1 MSMVL
6 RHTPAKKISFPPKR
20 ERSGPDGYPYLHPSH
35 FRHMAGLRFFG
46 HPVRKSP
53 MALAIPFSDRLL
65 LILDRSIRIISAGST
80 KSFGMGCSG
89 IVAVDGS
96 SPYLVWMQMCFV
108 AINGCWC
115 IALPVHPFVELSVH
129 ISFPYRFILVRPA
142 QGDFCTLIP
151 LTHHARSRTGRSGP
165 YPVGHHTLA
174 YSLAVVV
181 LDSPHNAFFKFS
193 EVLPTLCRPS

>member
-1 MSMVL
+1 MVL

-129 ISFPYRFILVRPA
+129 ISFPYRFV
-142 QGDFCTLIP
+142 GYW
-151 LTHHARSRTGRSGP
+151 RSR
-165 YPVGHHTLA
+165 
-174 YSLAVVV
+174 
-181 LDSPHNAFFKFS
+181 NI
-193 EVLPTLCRPS
+193 